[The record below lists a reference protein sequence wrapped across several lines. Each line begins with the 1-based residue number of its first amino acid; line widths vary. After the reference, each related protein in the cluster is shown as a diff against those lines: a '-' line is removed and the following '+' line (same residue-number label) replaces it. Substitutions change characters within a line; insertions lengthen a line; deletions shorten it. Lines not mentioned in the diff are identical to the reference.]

1 MAHATRGRF
10 GAIVFGATLTK
21 ETLLLFEEVGLAPQL
36 RETTSEAPVTLR
48 LQLGELAS
56 GHAVQDQSV
65 LVEALRHARRLEVR
79 EGT

>member
-10 GAIVFGATLTK
+10 GAIVFGPPLTK
-21 ETLLLFEEVGLAPQL
+21 ETLLLFEEVTLTSQL

-48 LQLGELAS
+48 LQLAELTS
-56 GHAVQDQSV
+56 GHAVQDQCV